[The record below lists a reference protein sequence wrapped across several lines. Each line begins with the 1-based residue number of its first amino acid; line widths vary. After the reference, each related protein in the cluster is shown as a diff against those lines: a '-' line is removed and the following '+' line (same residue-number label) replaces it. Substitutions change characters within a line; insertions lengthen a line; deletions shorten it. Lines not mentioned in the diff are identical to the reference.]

1 MLPPPWLKIM
11 QRYFFPAKYYNYF
24 TGHLPQRLPHDRQHP
39 LHVAHHSE
47 VGEMDAINSGLAVIA
62 DQAVGGD
69 VVQPLFASF
78 FSFLYRASCAAFLD
92 VTSSNIF

>member
-1 MLPPPWLKIM
+1 
-11 QRYFFPAKYYNYF
+11 
-24 TGHLPQRLPHDRQHP
+24 
-39 LHVAHHSE
+39 
-47 VGEMDAINSGLAVIA
+47 MDAINSGLAVIA